1 MFETDEVFDGN
12 FSEECQLKADPSHL
26 LLLLGL
32 ILEGSKDLNISDTTA
47 SVASKLS
54 QLVRFNAVKKK
65 RTGINC
71 CHTKKNEPPLP
82 VLIGLAVYSQTGEKK
97 IREKLYSNGL
107 CISYDRVI
115 EVENNITKDLCQKYK
130 EAEIVCPLSLYSGL
144 LTCAAIDN
152 IDHNSSSSTSKSFT
166 EPVSIFF
173 NTQLR
178 KCKTNVLFTLKVQK
192 ISNHLYQNHMKI
204 FYQLKIQSR
213 NH

>member
-1 MFETDEVFDGN
+1 MEN

-54 QLVRFNAVKKK
+54 QLARFNAVKKK

-115 EVENNITKDLCQKYK
+115 EVENNITKDLCQKKQKLFVHY
-130 EAEIVCPLSLYSGL
+130 LYTLVYLHVRQSITLTTTL
-144 LTCAAIDN
+144 LRQ
-152 IDHNSSSSTSKSFT
+152 HQR
-166 EPVSIFF
+166 V
-173 NTQLR
+173 
-178 KCKTNVLFTLKVQK
+178 
-192 ISNHLYQNHMKI
+192 
-204 FYQLKIQSR
+204 SR
-213 NH
+213 NQYLLFQYPTKEMQNKRFIYT

>member
-107 CISYDRVI
+107 CISYDGVI

-144 LTCAAIDN
+144 FTCAAIDN